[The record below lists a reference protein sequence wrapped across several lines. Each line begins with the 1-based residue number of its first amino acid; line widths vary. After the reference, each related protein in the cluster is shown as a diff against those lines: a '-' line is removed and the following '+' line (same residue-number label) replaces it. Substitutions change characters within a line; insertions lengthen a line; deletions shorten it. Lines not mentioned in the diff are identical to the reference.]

1 MLNYTT
7 FKTFWL
13 KGVIIMNIKAV
24 SSFNSKQIA
33 KDIVNVLANYGVS
46 VSATDIIFEAVKEEL
61 ALQRVQKILTED

>member
-1 MLNYTT
+1 
-7 FKTFWL
+7 
-13 KGVIIMNIKAV
+13 MNIKAV